1 MRPRPGRRCRRR
13 RTFPCSRGRCCS
25 PEGLADCAVA
35 CSLPAFRFLLGSGSA
50 SGGPAGPV
58 PFSCGIRASASRRPG
73 PGPVERFG
81 RYGFERTRCQT
92 AAPGPRCRSVPRP
105 GTRGPDT
112 RGPGAARPG
121 ARGPGARGSG
131 APRPDTRGPHTRGP
145 DTGPFCDRH
154 PHARVAMESLSSVDI
169 RRGLAE
175 FELDA
180 AMTYLD
186 DDELRQVRR
195 FPLYEER
202 YVLLTPVGGPLGDTA
217 TATWSQAAALPLC
230 LLGPRMRNRRII
242 DECFAADG
250 AAPVPAVE
258 SDSVAGLYAHLPGG
272 RWSSVISH
280 AWLHMF
286 GVPAGMRVVPLE
298 GPAHGPRV
306 GLVIARSEPQSV
318 LAEALVKVARQA
330 RLRDALDSL
339 LTAHLDGPD

>member
-1 MRPRPGRRCRRR
+1 MLLRRLEYLVALARERHFARAAAACHVSQPSLSAAIRRLEHELGVPIVRRGRRYEGL
-13 RTFPCSRGRCCS
+13 T
-25 PEGLADCAVA
+25 PEGETVLAWAHRILAERDALRQELSALREGLTGTLRLGIVPTAVPVA
-35 CSLPAFRFLLGSGSA
+35 ALL
-50 SGGPAGPV
+50 
-58 PFSCGIRASASRRPG
+58 
-73 PGPVERFG
+73 
-81 RYGFERTRCQT
+81 
-92 AAPGPRCRSVPRP
+92 
-105 GTRGPDT
+105 
-112 RGPGAARPG
+112 
-121 ARGPGARGSG
+121 
-131 APRPDTRGPHTRGP
+131 
-145 DTGPFCDRH
+145 TGPFCDRH
-154 PHARVAMESLSSVDI
+154 PHARVAMESLSSLDI

-186 DDELRQVRR
+186 VDELRQVRR

-202 YVLLTPVGGPLGDTA
+202 YVLLTPVDGPLGDTA
-217 TATWSQAAALPLC
+217 DATWSQAAALPLC
-230 LLGPRMRNRRII
+230 LLGTRMRNRRII
-242 DECFAADG
+242 DDCFAAEG

-286 GVPAGMRVVPLE
+286 GVPPGMRVVPLR

-306 GLVIARSEPQSV
+306 GLVVARSEPRSV

-339 LTAHLDGPD
+339 LTAHLDGRDR